1 MSKKIHD
8 QLKKEKEKERKRG
21 NVNQDKKKGA
31 CLGLENN
38 KKKG

>member
-21 NVNQDKKKGA
+21 NVNQDKKKGMPR
-31 CLGLENN
+31 LR
-38 KKKG
+38 K